1 MLAFVLYN
9 EIFKTKTC
17 LLAKTFFI
25 KERQGWRVELQQP
38 PNCQRE
44 NTEIHPWSASSSG
57 LISWSDCEVMTLIS
71 TGPSPPLHLKL
82 CGEKLVLL
90 PPEWAACQRRREQD
104 SQNTAETKAGQKNK
118 QNTGCAQTHTRAC
131 NDPIVSYCADQIIH
145 KTLRSTFHRITWQS
159 VYAMNWQSLKPNHI

>member
-1 MLAFVLYN
+1 MLAFVLYH

-104 SQNTAETKAGQKNK
+104 SQNTVETKAGQKK
-118 QNTGCAQTHTRAC
+118 QTKHWLCPNTHTRMQR
-131 NDPIVSYCADQIIH
+131 SYCII
-145 KTLRSTFHRITWQS
+145 LCWSNNSQN
-159 VYAMNWQSLKPNHI
+159 A